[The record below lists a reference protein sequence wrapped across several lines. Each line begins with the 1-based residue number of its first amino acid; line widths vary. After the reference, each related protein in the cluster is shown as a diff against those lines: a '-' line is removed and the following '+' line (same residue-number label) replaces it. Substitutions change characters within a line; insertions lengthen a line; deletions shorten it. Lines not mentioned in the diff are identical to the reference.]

1 MKSMALRQHLI
12 TIIIDSGVYE
22 PPSSDDQ
29 QAFINDELDIELERL
44 DIDSLASM
52 EICIGIELEM
62 GVSIVP
68 TQLSQLRT
76 LKGLE
81 QEIIGYKS

>member
-1 MKSMALRQHLI
+1 MNNVTLRQHLI
-12 TIIIDSGVYE
+12 TIIIESGVYE

-29 QAFINDELDIELERL
+29 QAFINNELDIELEGL
-44 DIDSLASM
+44 DIDSLVSM

-62 GVSIVP
+62 GVPIVP